1 MSPYTISNIWQP
13 WTGHMHSFLMC
24 AEVNR
29 CADTAKLRE
38 SCPKLVIQ
46 ILKGNIVTGV
56 VCSSQKRSESFNNF
70 VKHMGKK

>member
-1 MSPYTISNIWQP
+1 
-13 WTGHMHSFLMC
+13 MHSFLVC

-38 SCPKLVIQ
+38 ACPKFDIQ
-46 ILKGNIVTGV
+46 ILGGNLVIGV